1 MEDKDDIYK
10 NLVALLRLFKNRP
23 YHLAKYLMENQ
34 AFSEKFE
41 KDILNSSRLNTINK
55 SDDKS
60 PKQLN
65 FFSISQM
72 DDYFQS
78 LLDTKDL
85 KSKTIQQLEN
95 ELNDKLDNLIKTEKY
110 EDAARL
116 RDYMKQKGYKR
127 KFNF

>member
-41 KDILNSSRLNTINK
+41 KDILNSSKLNMINK

-65 FFSISQM
+65 FVSISQM